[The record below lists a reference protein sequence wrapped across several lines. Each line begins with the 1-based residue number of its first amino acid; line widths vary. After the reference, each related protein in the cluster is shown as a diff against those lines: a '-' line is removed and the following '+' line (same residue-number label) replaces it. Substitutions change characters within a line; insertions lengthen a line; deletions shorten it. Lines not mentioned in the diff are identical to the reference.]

1 MSINTLFT
9 VGNRQMSSIQRDL
22 QAMEAGDDGAAIQGQ
37 ISTTLT
43 AFSRLIDD
51 YSRQASSP
59 NTPAD
64 KREKA
69 QRRAQQ
75 FREEH
80 TNLKNLFEKRK
91 QEAAERSRQNLLGAG
106 GSTSVNVGMGARGNL
121 GPRLRPNAPPTPLG
135 DSFSESP
142 FASSSNNP
150 NGMGMGNDART
161 EHALSEHTFIQRSEN
176 AIDDYLLQGKAVLDN
191 LVEQREILRRSKRGL
206 RGVGET
212 LGLSRETIGWV
223 ERRTAQDWW
232 IFCGGAVFTLIM
244 FGVIYHYLG

>member
-1 MSINTLFT
+1 MMAQLSKVCIRT
-9 VGNRQMSSIQRDL
+9 QRDASLRDELGFMMLKTQL
-22 QAMEAGDDGAAIQGQ
+22 QLHSAVAGQ

-64 KREKA
+64 KRERA

-121 GPRLRPNAPPTPLG
+121 GPRLRPNAPPAPLG

-223 ERRTAQDWW
+223 ERRT
-232 IFCGGAVFTLIM
+232 
-244 FGVIYHYLG
+244 